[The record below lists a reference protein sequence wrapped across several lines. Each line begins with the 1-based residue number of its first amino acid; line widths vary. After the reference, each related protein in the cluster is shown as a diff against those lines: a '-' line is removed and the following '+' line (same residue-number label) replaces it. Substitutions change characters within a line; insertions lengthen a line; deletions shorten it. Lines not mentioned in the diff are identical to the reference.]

1 MAFSRV
7 VLTAVL
13 LLALLASSPTA
24 APDFSDWTSPD
35 NLGPVV
41 NSASNDAG
49 PALSKNGLSLYFDS
63 NRPGTLG
70 GADLWVSHR
79 NSLEEPWELP
89 INLGAVVNSTSD
101 DVQCNLSRDGHWL
114 FFVSRRSGGLGG
126 FDIWVSYREHVHDDF
141 DWQPP
146 VNVGPFVNSTS
157 FDQNPFFFDNEEV
170 GVPQLF
176 FARTLPTGNH
186 ILVSYLLPD
195 GTFGPATLVPEL
207 NSAANDRGLSVR
219 FDGLEV
225 FLMSTRPGGGGAQDL
240 WTATRKTVFDAWSAP
255 INLGAVVNSAAGD
268 FDPHIGSDRET
279 LYFMSTRAGG
289 VGGSD
294 LWVVTRTKQKR

>member
-7 VLTAVL
+7 ALTAVL
-13 LLALLASSPTA
+13 LLALLTSSPTA
-24 APDFSDWTSPD
+24 APNFSDWTSPV

-41 NSASNDAG
+41 NSAFNDAG

-89 INLGAVVNSTSD
+89 INLGPVVNSTSD

-114 FFVSRRSGGLGG
+114 FFVSRRPGGLGG

-176 FARTLPTGNH
+176 FA
-186 ILVSYLLPD
+186 
-195 GTFGPATLVPEL
+195 
-207 NSAANDRGLSVR
+207 
-219 FDGLEV
+219 
-225 FLMSTRPGGGGAQDL
+225 
-240 WTATRKTVFDAWSAP
+240 
-255 INLGAVVNSAAGD
+255 
-268 FDPHIGSDRET
+268 
-279 LYFMSTRAGG
+279 
-289 VGGSD
+289 
-294 LWVVTRTKQKR
+294 